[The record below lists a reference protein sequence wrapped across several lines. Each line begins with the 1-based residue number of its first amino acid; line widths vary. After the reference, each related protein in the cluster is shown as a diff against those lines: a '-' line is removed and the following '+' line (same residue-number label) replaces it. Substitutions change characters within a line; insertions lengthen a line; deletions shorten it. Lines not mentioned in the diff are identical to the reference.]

1 MRLRAALVGLVVS
14 VSALVGAGLGAA
26 PAVADEGVVEGAG
39 APDAVAGQY
48 LVTLGAT
55 PSWASAQALAERYGG
70 ELIQAYH
77 TALPGF
83 SARMTAAQARR
94 LAADPAVESVV
105 QDRRARLAE
114 TQANPPSWGLDR
126 IDQTSLPL
134 SGSYTYPS
142 VAAGVTVYV
151 IDTGMR
157 IEHSQFGGRASHG
170 WDFVDNDPVADDC
183 HGHGT
188 HVAGTIGGSDTGV
201 AKGVTL
207 VSLRVLGCTGWGSY
221 SGIIAAIDWVTANA
235 ARPAVV
241 NMSIGGTASDSVNA
255 AVQNSIASGVT
266 YAVAAGNEGADACG
280 TSPASAPDALTVAAS
295 DANDTGAAFSNFGSC
310 VDLFAPGVHVTSAG
324 HASDTATAVMSG
336 TSMASPHV
344 AGAAAL
350 VLAGS
355 PAATPAQVRAALMGQ
370 SRTEAIAGAAGSP
383 NVLLQVPGAA
393 PTVPAPAAPAAPVVV
408 AAPAPCW
415 QQTNASDVRIRD
427 RGTATSTVH
436 VAGCAGRPGKVR
448 VEVHVVHPRR
458 GDVTVELVAPNGS
471 TKRLRGGDRRDK
483 AADIHTVYTTTVKVK
498 SRNGTWKLRVRDGA
512 RGYTGHIDSWTLTL

>member
-14 VSALVGAGLGAA
+14 ASTLLGAGLGAA
-26 PAVADEGVVEGAG
+26 PATADEGVVEGAG

-48 LVTLGAT
+48 LVMLGAT

-70 ELIQAYH
+70 EMMQAYH

-83 SARMTAAQARR
+83 SARMTAVEARR

-105 QDRRARLAE
+105 QDRRARLAD

-134 SGSYTYPS
+134 SGSYTYPT
-142 VAAGVTVYV
+142 VAADVTVYV

-157 IEHSQFGGRASHG
+157 IGHSEFGGRASYG

-188 HVAGTIGGSDTGV
+188 HVAGTIGGSSAGV
-201 AKGVTL
+201 AKGVKL
-207 VSLRVLGCTGWGSY
+207 VSLRVLGCNGWGSY

-235 ARPAVV
+235 AKPAVV

-280 TSPASAPDALTVAAS
+280 ASPASAPDALTVAAS
-295 DANDTGAAFSNFGSC
+295 DANDTGASFSNLGSC
-310 VDLFAPGVHVTSAG
+310 VDLFAPGVHITSAG
-324 HASDTATAVMSG
+324 HDSDTATAVMSG

-370 SRTEAIAGAAGSP
+370 ARTGAIAGVAGSP
-383 NVLLQVPGAA
+383 NVLLQVPG
-393 PTVPAPAAPAAPVVV
+393 TSVVVPAPAPAAPVVV

-415 QQTNASDVRIRD
+415 QKTNASDVRIKD
-427 RGTATSTVH
+427 RGTGTSTVR
-436 VAGCAGRPGKVR
+436 VAGCTGKPGKVR

-471 TKRLRGGDRRDK
+471 TKRLRPANRRDK

-512 RGYTGHIDSWTLTL
+512 RGYAGHIDSWTLTL